1 MGFILDG
8 LETESYDRKYQDRD
22 LLRRIVAYFLSHSRK
37 ITLVAIA
44 LTINSAAG
52 SGVPV
57 AISKV
62 IDVVAGDPTINR
74 MAIACGIILSLGV
87 VAWITN
93 FIHQWVAARV
103 IGDVVVKLRGDV
115 FAATIRHDMTFYEEH
130 PSGKIVS
137 RLSSDTQ
144 DFSEVVALVLGLLSQ
159 ALILMILTVWLL
171 SISPI
176 LTGFLY
182 AMAPIAL
189 VIALSFRKIARRVTQ
204 NARRVTAKINAQI
217 QESISGIMIAKGF
230 RKERTIY
237 NTFQANNQ
245 QAYQVGLRRGL
256 TLVTIFPMMGFLTG
270 LGIAL
275 LVFAGGLRVQTG
287 EITPGNWYL
296 FMQAVG
302 FFWFPMMSIASFWSQ
317 FQDGLS
323 ASERVFSL
331 IDLESNVVQRANEPV
346 ESLQGEIEFR
356 QMKFSYTEKEVVLPD
371 FSLRIHPGENLALVG
386 HTGAGKS
393 SVANL
398 IARFYE
404 YQEGDLLIDGR
415 DVRSLDLDQ
424 YRKHLGLVPQEP
436 FLFSATVAENICYG
450 RPEASAEDVLQA
462 ARHIS
467 QGEWL
472 EGLPDG
478 LNTDAGERGANLSM
492 GQRQLVALAR
502 VLLKDPAILILDE
515 ATASVDPFTEA
526 QIQEGLRSV
535 MKDRT
540 SVVIAHRLWTIQN
553 ADRIIVMDH
562 GRIIAEGTHDSLM
575 AQGGHYADLY
585 NTYFRHQSLEYIE
598 AMGE

>member
-1 MGFILDG
+1 
-8 LETESYDRKYQDRD
+8 
-22 LLRRIVAYFLSHSRK
+22 
-37 ITLVAIA
+37 
-44 LTINSAAG
+44 
-52 SGVPV
+52 
-57 AISKV
+57 
-62 IDVVAGDPTINR
+62 
-74 MAIACGIILSLGV
+74 
-87 VAWITN
+87 
-93 FIHQWVAARV
+93 
-103 IGDVVVKLRGDV
+103 
-115 FAATIRHDMTFYEEH
+115 
-130 PSGKIVS
+130 
-137 RLSSDTQ
+137 
-144 DFSEVVALVLGLLSQ
+144 
-159 ALILMILTVWLL
+159 
-171 SISPI
+171 
-176 LTGFLY
+176 
-182 AMAPIAL
+182 
-189 VIALSFRKIARRVTQ
+189 
-204 NARRVTAKINAQI
+204 
-217 QESISGIMIAKGF
+217 
-230 RKERTIY
+230 
-237 NTFQANNQ
+237 
-245 QAYQVGLRRGL
+245 
-256 TLVTIFPMMGFLTG
+256 
-270 LGIAL
+270 
-275 LVFAGGLRVQTG
+275 
-287 EITPGNWYL
+287 
-296 FMQAVG
+296 
-302 FFWFPMMSIASFWSQ
+302 
-317 FQDGLS
+317 
-323 ASERVFSL
+323 
-331 IDLESNVVQRANEPV
+331 
-346 ESLQGEIEFR
+346 
-356 QMKFSYTEKEVVLPD
+356 
-371 FSLRIHPGENLALVG
+371 LALVG

-393 SVANL
+393 SVASL

-415 DVRSLDLDQ
+415 DIRRLDLDQ

>member
-1 MGFILDG
+1 
-8 LETESYDRKYQDRD
+8 
-22 LLRRIVAYFLSHSRK
+22 
-37 ITLVAIA
+37 
-44 LTINSAAG
+44 
-52 SGVPV
+52 
-57 AISKV
+57 
-62 IDVVAGDPTINR
+62 
-74 MAIACGIILSLGV
+74 
-87 VAWITN
+87 
-93 FIHQWVAARV
+93 
-103 IGDVVVKLRGDV
+103 
-115 FAATIRHDMTFYEEH
+115 
-130 PSGKIVS
+130 
-137 RLSSDTQ
+137 
-144 DFSEVVALVLGLLSQ
+144 
-159 ALILMILTVWLL
+159 
-171 SISPI
+171 
-176 LTGFLY
+176 
-182 AMAPIAL
+182 
-189 VIALSFRKIARRVTQ
+189 
-204 NARRVTAKINAQI
+204 
-217 QESISGIMIAKGF
+217 
-230 RKERTIY
+230 
-237 NTFQANNQ
+237 
-245 QAYQVGLRRGL
+245 
-256 TLVTIFPMMGFLTG
+256 
-270 LGIAL
+270 
-275 LVFAGGLRVQTG
+275 
-287 EITPGNWYL
+287 
-296 FMQAVG
+296 MQAVG

-346 ESLQGEIEFR
+346 EFLQGEIEFR

-371 FSLRIHPGENLALVG
+371 FSLLIHPGETLALVG

-393 SVANL
+393 SVASL

-415 DVRSLDLDQ
+415 DIRRLDLDQ